1 MRFETI
7 PMMEKDTKFTHD
19 KNYRLFG
26 NRPVVPV
33 VADQHNAPRNVETNF
48 EAGLNY
54 RAPL

>member
-1 MRFETI
+1 
-7 PMMEKDTKFTHD
+7 MMEKDTKFTHD